1 MAQTEVTSQDFE
13 ENDGVLTGPFR
24 APTNMSKDAA
34 GSIHDDAT
42 AQQLGF
48 KGGTVAGNIHM
59 EQFPPLLVQLYGDDW
74 FRHGSL
80 SLYFRSPTVDMQPVR
95 CFADILKTNDVKQTR
110 VWMEDEEGNLI
121 CEGTG
126 GIVSGE
132 APTMLR
138 SMLTKVSP
146 SEDLRILGKANVGDT
161 FGPIDT
167 RVEAKAIDRRIGS
180 ITEALDIYKSG
191 AKFGERVLPPV
202 SVIDVMRV
210 VEEPMIETSGPFVGL
225 FGAIEFQFLDGP
237 VCADTDYR
245 ARGEV
250 LALTDSPKTESVW
263 YESVLSDAK
272 DDKPVASMLMM
283 SRVLKNSSPLWTGE
297 DSK

>member
-1 MAQTEVTSQDFE
+1 MAQTELKSQDFE
-13 ENDGVLTGPFR
+13 EIDGVLTGPFR
-24 APTNMSKDAA
+24 TPTNMSKDAA

-59 EQFPPLLVQLYGDDW
+59 EQFPPLLVRLYGDEW
-74 FRHGSL
+74 FRRGSL
-80 SLYFRSPTVDMQPVR
+80 SLYFRTPTVDMQPVR
-95 CFADILKTNDVKQTR
+95 CFADIPKSSDVKQTR
-110 VWMEDEEGNLI
+110 VWMEDEEENLI

-138 SMLTKVSP
+138 SMLTKVTP
-146 SEDLRILGKANVGDT
+146 SGDLRILGKANVGDT
-161 FGPIDT
+161 YGPIDT
-167 RVEAKAIDRRIGS
+167 RVEPQAIDRRIGS
-180 ITEALDIYKSG
+180 ITEPLEAYKTG
-191 AKFGERVLPPV
+191 EKFGARVLPPV

-210 VEEPMIETSGPFVGL
+210 VEGPMIETSGPFVGL
-225 FGAIEFQFLDGP
+225 FSAIEFQFLNGP
-237 VCADTDYR
+237 VCAETDYR

-263 YESVLSDAK
+263 YESTLSDAK

-283 SRVLKNSSPLWTGE
+283 SRVLKNSSPLWADGDT
-297 DSK
+297 K